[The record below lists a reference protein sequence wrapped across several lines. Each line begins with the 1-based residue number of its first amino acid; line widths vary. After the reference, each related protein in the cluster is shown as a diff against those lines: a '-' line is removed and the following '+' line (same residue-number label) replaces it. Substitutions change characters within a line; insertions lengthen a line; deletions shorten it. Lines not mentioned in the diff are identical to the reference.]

1 MKKAKNFIPYIII
14 GIVVIFGYSRCPSYN
29 KNDYEYKRYNEII
42 DSLKLHILKQNSI
55 FENERK
61 YYTNKIDSLTKVKS
75 KTHIKYETI
84 FKDFS
89 DITIVSNDSIT
100 NYISRKIHNK

>member
-1 MKKAKNFIPYIII
+1 MKKAKKFIPYIII
-14 GIVVIFGYSRCPSYN
+14 CVVVIFGYSSCPSYN

-42 DSLKLHILKQNSI
+42 DSLKLHILNQNNI
-55 FENERK
+55 FETERK

-75 KTHIKYETI
+75 KTYIKYETI